1 MKAQPTR
8 TSPVVI
14 EHIRDLLQPLPA
26 ASQGVSCLQVH
37 PKNNISTRETQLFWR
52 YHGHFPQEF
61 VKAIQSILPNNYHLI
76 EYDHLKNQLTVEV
89 R

>member
-1 MKAQPTR
+1 MKGITR
-8 TSPVVI
+8 PSPVVI
-14 EHIRDLLQPLPA
+14 NHIKSLLQELPDA
-26 ASQGVSCLQVH
+26 VEGVHTLQ
-37 PKNNISTRETQLFWR
+37 PKANTNLSTKELQLFWR

-61 VKAIQSILPNNYHLI
+61 VKAVESTLPNNYHFI

>member
-1 MKAQPTR
+1 MKGITR
-8 TSPVVI
+8 PSPVVI
-14 EHIRDLLQPLPA
+14 NHIKSLLQELPD

-37 PKNNISTRETQLFWR
+37 PKNNISTRELQLFWR

-61 VKAIQSILPNNYHLI
+61 VKAVESILPNNYHFI